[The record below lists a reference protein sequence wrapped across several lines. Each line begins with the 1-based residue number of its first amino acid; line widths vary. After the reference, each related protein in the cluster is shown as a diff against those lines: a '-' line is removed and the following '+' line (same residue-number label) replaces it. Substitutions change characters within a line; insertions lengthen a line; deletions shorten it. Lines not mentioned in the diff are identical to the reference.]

1 MAIGTGISGKARRL
15 TGGTGAGGSGTVG
28 GKRTLGD
35 PYYKQMRQQKATA
48 LQNAAPTGGKLVFN
62 PSTGTVTPARPK
74 SSNPYIQNANRTA
87 DDFYKVYQGQYNAL
101 KEARDYANQNT
112 NNTYNGMARNIY
124 NMYMQNA
131 RNRRQ
136 LASNVGM
143 TGGAVE
149 NLMVG
154 NENNYNTNY
163 ATSEGLRTRALAD
176 NEANFR
182 QGTSNALTE
191 YQKSSAD
198 AYRDARDSSLAAKEA
213 KREENLNVYK
223 ETVGGFDTVE
233 KCNKEIKRLRKNKPT
248 DWKSKVRMIQ
258 AQKAAVKAMK

>member
-1 MAIGTGISGKARRL
+1 MATGIGISGKARRL
-15 TGGTGAGGSGTVG
+15 TGGTGAGGGGNANGT
-28 GKRTLGD
+28 RMLGD
-35 PYYKQMRQQKATA
+35 PYYKQIRQQKATA
-48 LQNAAPTGGKLVFN
+48 MKNAAPTGERLVFN
-62 PSTGTVTPARPK
+62 PNTGTVTPARPK
-74 SSNPYIQNANRTA
+74 SSNPYIQNANKTA
-87 DDFYKVYQGQYNAL
+87 NDFYKVYQGQYKAL
-101 KEARDYANQNT
+101 REARDYANQNT

-182 QGTSNALTE
+182 QQASNALTD

-198 AYRDARDSSLAAKEA
+198 AYRDARDSSLAAKKA
-213 KREENLNVYK
+213 KQEENLNVYK
-223 ETVGGFDTVE
+223 ETVGGFDTIE
-233 KCNKEIKRLRKNKPT
+233 KCNKEIKRLKKSKPT
-248 DWKSKVRMIQ
+248 NWKSMVRMIQ